1 MAKKNEEGL
10 GKLQKDALRF
20 VRKYPGW
27 HSYEKKGVTP
37 QVIKALEKRGL
48 VRTNKYSQFTAVR

>member
-1 MAKKNEEGL
+1 MAKQNEEGL

-20 VRKYPGW
+20 ARKYPGEW

-37 QVIKALEKRGL
+37 QVIKALKKRGL
-48 VRTNKYSQFTAVR
+48 IVTNKYSQFKAV